1 MEFTEKKIWKKASAI
16 GFAFSVACLLVCIL
30 QYHAESNANT
40 FQKTVRLTMNFM
52 ALNLF
57 FFLIFNP
64 LNFHVYAVLFYAYG
78 NGNFLDNGNI
88 LGSICI
94 ALSYLF
100 LSTTGFFSKRKLL
113 KSALFLSVP
122 VFCLC
127 VQAFHTGYVVFIIS
141 VMHIIGAGLIFYLA
155 WLLLTPKIEKAKEIK
170 TEKKISR
177 SRFSERDIEF
187 LERVLNGEKY
197 SKIALM
203 HNVSESTVKAQMIE
217 LYHYLGINSR
227 TEFLTL
233 FSGCRFT
240 LED

>member
-1 MEFTEKKIWKKASAI
+1 MEFTEKRIWKKASAI

-30 QYHAESNANT
+30 QYYTESNVDV
-40 FQKTVRLTMNFM
+40 FQRTVRLTMNFM

-57 FFLIFNP
+57 FFLILNP
-64 LNFHVYAVLFYAYG
+64 LNFYAYAILFYVYG

-88 LGSICI
+88 LGAICI

-100 LSTTGFFSKRKLL
+100 LTASGFFVKRKILKTALL
-113 KSALFLSVP
+113 LSVP

-127 VQAFHTGYVVFIIS
+127 VQAFHTGYVVFILS
-141 VMHIIGAGLIFYLA
+141 VMHIMGAELIFYFA
-155 WLLLTPKIEKAKEIK
+155 WLLLAPKIKKAQEIK
-170 TEKKISR
+170 TERKISR

-187 LERVLNGEKY
+187 LERVLSGEKY

-203 HNVSESTVKAQMIE
+203 YNVSESTVKAQMIE

-233 FSGCRFT
+233 FSGCKFT
-240 LED
+240 LGD